1 MIVRDCFSSFFKP
14 LAFAALLAAA
24 PNVLAVKTAKAAV
37 DAIHDPW
44 SFNLTLDMWFPGLNG
59 DFSAGPLSQSV
70 DLSFIDIA
78 GKLRSFPAAFH
89 GHLEAHYERL
99 GFYLD
104 GDYLGLDFKPLFDG
118 GIAKGLST
126 ELGVMDYGVSYRLF
140 GSTASERVAHW
151 EEKSPSNILDLY
163 AGGRTIWQGN
173 QLEFRGIG
181 SFSGSSSFTAP
192 VIGGRIMAEFLP
204 KWFLLLDGNAGGFGV
219 DNVSFTGSALGE
231 VGYRTILFGVPST
244 VQAGYK
250 ALTVNVDKPI
260 VAADVTLHGPF
271 IGLTGYW

>member
-1 MIVRDCFSSFFKP
+1 MIVKHCFSSFFKR
-14 LAFAALLAAA
+14 LVFAAILAAA
-24 PNVLAVKTAKAAV
+24 LDVNAAKTAEAEA

-44 SFNLTLDMWFPGLNG
+44 AFDLTLDMWFPGLNA

-78 GKLRSFPAAFH
+78 GKLRSFPVAFH

-99 GFYLD
+99 GLYLD
-104 GDYLGLDFKPLFDG
+104 GDYLGLDFKPRFDG

-163 AGGRTIWQGN
+163 AGGRTIWLGN
-173 QLEFRGIG
+173 QLEFTGIG
-181 SFSGSSSFTAP
+181 SFSGSNSFTAP
-192 VIGGRIMAEFLP
+192 VIGGRIVTEFLP
-204 KWFLLLDGNAGGFGV
+204 KWFMLLDGNAGGFGA
-219 DNVSFTGSALGE
+219 DHVSFTGSGLGA
-231 VGYRTILFGVPST
+231 VGYRTTLFGVPST

-250 ALTVNVDKPI
+250 ALTVNVDKR
-260 VAADVTLHGPF
+260 VGADATLHGPF